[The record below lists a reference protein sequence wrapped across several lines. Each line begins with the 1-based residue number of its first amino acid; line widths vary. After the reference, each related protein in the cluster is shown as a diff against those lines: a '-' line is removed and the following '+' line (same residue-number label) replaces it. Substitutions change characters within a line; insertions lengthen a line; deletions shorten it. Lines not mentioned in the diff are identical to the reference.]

1 MNNSK
6 LTRDWYSKDSVKDI
20 LVPSLSTWRS
30 RYDLKEQLLLNDNT
44 LVIRNLRYKD
54 MVPNGSPDDILHI
67 VTSAEAYRPDII
79 AKNVYNN
86 ASLAWIIL
94 AANNLSDVFDLTADL
109 EITIPSP
116 TTLYQTGGV
125 LTR

>member
-1 MNNSK
+1 MDSLN
-6 LTRDWYSKDSVKDI
+6 RQWYSNDLVKD
-20 LVPSLSTWRS
+20 LVIPNLVTWRS
-30 RYDLKEQLLLNDNT
+30 RYDLKEQLLLNDDT
-44 LVIRNLRYKD
+44 LVIRNLRAND
-54 MVPNGSPDDILHI
+54 MVPVRDSTDSPHI
-67 VTSAEAYRPDII
+67 VTAGEAYRPDII